1 MEIVGKLGKIITFGV
16 LTGGNLFLDGRLLY
30 NKQITIKGTTGGSV
44 KGLLNLVEMSKEQDI
59 RTRIWKR
66 YSLEDSRMAIEKVFD
81 KNKEGRI
88 IIEN

>member
-1 MEIVGKLGKIITFGV
+1 MADYCIINKLQLKV
-16 LTGGNLFLDGRLLY
+16 LLED
-30 NKQITIKGTTGGSV
+30 SV
-44 KGLLNLVEMSKEQDI
+44 EGLLNLVEMAKGQNI

-88 IIEN
+88 IIENYTNFSYESSLVI

>member
-1 MEIVGKLGKIITFGV
+1 MADYCITNKLQLKV
-16 LTGGNLFLDGRLLY
+16 LLEDL
-30 NKQITIKGTTGGSV
+30 V
-44 KGLLNLVEMSKEQDI
+44 EGLLNLVKMAKGQDI